1 MKKFKI
7 LLSIIT
13 ITILLAGCGA
23 LSDFYGEEKYGDWAA
38 TTTE

>member
-7 LLSIIT
+7 LLSVIT

-23 LSDFYGEEKYGDWAA
+23 VSDFYGEEKYGDW
-38 TTTE
+38 TNSNT